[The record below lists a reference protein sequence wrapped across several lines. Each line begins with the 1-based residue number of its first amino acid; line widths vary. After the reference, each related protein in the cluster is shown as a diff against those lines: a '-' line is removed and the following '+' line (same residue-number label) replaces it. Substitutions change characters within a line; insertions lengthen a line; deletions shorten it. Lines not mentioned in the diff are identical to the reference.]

1 MTKGTFGFRRRD
13 SSEPDMTLNDL
24 VKEFDLKVK
33 AGAGLLDREIAGGY
47 VSDLLS
53 DVLAHAEDGVLWVT
67 LHIHQN
73 IVGVAAHK
81 GLAGIVLVQGRVPE
95 NDTVEKAEE
104 EEIPIMVTDLSAY
117 EFVGRLYKAGIRG
130 A

>member
-1 MTKGTFGFRRRD
+1 MKGTFGFCRRG
-13 SSEPDMTLNDL
+13 STVSAMTLNDI
-24 VKEFDLKVK
+24 VKEFSLEVK
-33 AGAGLLDREIAGGY
+33 AGAGLLDREVAGGY

-73 IVGVAAHK
+73 IVGVASHK

-95 NDTVEKAEE
+95 DDTVAMAEKES
-104 EEIPIMVTDLSAY
+104 IPIMVTDLSAF

>member
-1 MTKGTFGFRRRD
+1 MMKGNSGYCRRG
-13 SSEPDMTLNDL
+13 STEPDMTLNDV

-33 AGAGLLDREIAGGY
+33 AGAGLLGREVAGGY

-73 IVGVAAHK
+73 IVGVASHK

-95 NDTVEKAEE
+95 NDTVAKAEE
-104 EEIPIMVTDLSAY
+104 EQIPIMVTDLSAF